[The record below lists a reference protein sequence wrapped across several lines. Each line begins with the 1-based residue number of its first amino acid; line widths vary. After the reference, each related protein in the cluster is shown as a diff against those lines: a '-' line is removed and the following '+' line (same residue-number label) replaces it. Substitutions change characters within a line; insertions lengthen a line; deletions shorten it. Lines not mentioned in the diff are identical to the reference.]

1 MSVTA
6 ADVANEALMQMGG
19 NQPLV
24 TGVAPTFDDSTAGK
38 ALQRLYVPC
47 VQFVGRQ
54 FGWDF
59 ARAAVALVLSGNV
72 APFGWAYE
80 YLYPT
85 GGVQVWQITPATIA
99 DPFNPAPVNW
109 VVGNAVVGSTQKKV
123 IWSSVAAASAYY
135 NNSPTEDTWD
145 AGFRQAV
152 VRLLASELSLAIGG
166 NPQASQVLLQS
177 AGSME
182 QLAEGRDS

>member
-1 MSVTA
+1 MTVTA
-6 ADVANEALMQMGG
+6 TDIANEALMQMGG
-19 NQPLV
+19 NTPPITGLPPL
-24 TGVAPTFDDSTAGK
+24 FDNSTSGK
-38 ALQRLYVPC
+38 ALRYLYTPC

-59 ARAAVALVLSGNV
+59 ARAAVTLALSGNT
-72 APFGWAYE
+72 APFGWTYE

-85 GGVQVWQITPATIA
+85 GGVQVWQLTPATIA

-123 IWSSVAAASAYY
+123 IWSNVASASAYF
-135 NNSPTEDTWD
+135 NNAPTEDTWD